1 MSIKGTIERDVRVQQ
16 RGTRLTVGDQFW
28 RGLRVVTILSVR
40 DGQVRFRDMATGLNV
55 STPRGEFVSLAL
67 TRIPKPS
74 ADGDYLKMVWAIVGN
89 GELTRRYRYRYAKQI
104 IKQASADDA
113 ETVAAWMRS
122 LENDQ
127 EPTR

>member
-1 MSIKGTIERDVRVQQ
+1 
-16 RGTRLTVGDQFW
+16 
-28 RGLRVVTILSVR
+28 
-40 DGQVRFRDMATGLNV
+40 MATGLNV